1 MSKWDRLPFC
11 YVKKYKQHSTSYKQ
25 RNLQLSI
32 YPDDFIVL
40 QLYLDLYPHCTYVKQ
55 IVCHE
60 AKRAK
65 IVNAESVEP
74 DKV

>member
-1 MSKWDRLPFC
+1 M
-11 YVKKYKQHSTSYKQ
+11 KKYKQHSTSYKQ